1 MSTLTKLLVVL
12 VGLVGIFLCGAVTAF
27 VIRTDN
33 WKAAYDEQV
42 DIATA
47 AQVQAYAADEAMK
60 QAISRYELLNK
71 QLQESVAMLEK
82 EKSDLMQ
89 RYVMA
94 EQARVQS
101 ESAGVTAVSTMDSL
115 RQTVDNMYSTQNAVQ
130 TKLDTA
136 MQEMIAA
143 QTRVT
148 ALTRQLNGTQAER
161 DQLLSLK
168 RRNEEKIYE
177 LENEIVRIN
186 QQSQGTRVAGR
197 AVETNQ
203 DSVTSVTPAATGGVP
218 IRGQIIEISNGL
230 AAISVGS
237 SSGVQENMRFNVIR
251 GGKYLGDIVVTMVEP
266 TQAGGRLDRQL
277 DTIVVG
283 DYITTGFD

>member
-1 MSTLTKLLVVL
+1 MSAFTKLLVVL
-12 VGLVGIFLCGAVTAF
+12 VGIVGIFLSGAVTNF
-27 VIRTDN
+27 VIQTDN
-33 WKAAYDEQV
+33 WKAAYEDQET
-42 DIATA
+42 IATA
-47 AQVQAYAADEAMK
+47 AQVQALAAEEAMK

-89 RYVMA
+89 RYVTA

-101 ESAGVTAVSTMDSL
+101 ESTSTVAVNTMNSL
-115 RQTVDNMYSTQNAVQ
+115 RQTLDNTSAAQNAVQ
-130 TKLDTA
+130 AKLDTA
-136 MQEMIAA
+136 LEDMIVA
-143 QTRVT
+143 QSRVT
-148 ALTRQLNGTQAER
+148 TMTYQLNSLQAER

-186 QQSQGTRVAGR
+186 QQLQEVRLAGR
-197 AVETNQ
+197 AVEANHDQ
-203 DSVTSVTPAATGGVP
+203 VSSVTPAATGGVP
-218 IRGQIIEISNGL
+218 IRGQITDISGGL

-251 GGKYLGDIVVTMVEP
+251 GGKYLGDLVVTLVEP
-266 TQAGGRLDRQL
+266 TQSGGKIERQQG
-277 DTIVVG
+277 TIVVG